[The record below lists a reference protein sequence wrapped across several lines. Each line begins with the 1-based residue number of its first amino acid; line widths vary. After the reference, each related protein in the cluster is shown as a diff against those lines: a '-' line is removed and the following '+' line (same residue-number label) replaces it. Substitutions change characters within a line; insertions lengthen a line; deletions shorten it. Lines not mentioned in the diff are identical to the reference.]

1 MHTTNITVGL
11 NITLLKEEYGENEST
26 SSQKTDSEEDD
37 KFIMSDD
44 EASSDF
50 EVRSYIFLLYLH
62 KLNVLCQ
69 LSSYITM

>member
-11 NITLLKEEYGENEST
+11 NITVLKKEYGENDST

-37 KFIMSDD
+37 KFAVSDD

-50 EVRSYIFLLYLH
+50 EVRSYT
-62 KLNVLCQ
+62 VL
-69 LSSYITM
+69 